1 MRAIRLVPRTV
12 FSPEHGTVKWLDD
25 VSYKETA
32 GFKDFNKAD
41 APFSFTVDK
50 KAADG
55 FGLTVKLK

>member
-1 MRAIRLVPRTV
+1 
-12 FSPEHGTVKWLDD
+12 

-50 KAADG
+50 KVTDG
-55 FGLTVKLK
+55 FSLTVKVK